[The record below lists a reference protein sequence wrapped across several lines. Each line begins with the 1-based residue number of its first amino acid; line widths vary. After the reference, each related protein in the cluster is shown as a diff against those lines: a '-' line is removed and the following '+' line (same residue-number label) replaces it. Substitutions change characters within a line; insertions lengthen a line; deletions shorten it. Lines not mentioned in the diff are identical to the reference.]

1 MNTAV
6 LIAIAA
12 ILACGLFLGAYMGSV
27 PSRQRARDDA
37 EHYKAVPSPAPPM
50 CRHHFQFKRF
60 ELRGYGRAMSVY
72 KCRKCGRN
80 VALGPHRYTSP
91 SEAAAL
97 KGRGK

>member
-1 MNTAV
+1 MSTAV

-50 CRHHFQFKRF
+50 CRHHRLRF
-60 ELRGYGRAMSVY
+60 ERIAHQGYGSTYSLYRCIHCTRGVLMPRHRYATDADKPIRGYAR
-72 KCRKCGRN
+72 
-80 VALGPHRYTSP
+80 
-91 SEAAAL
+91 
-97 KGRGK
+97 